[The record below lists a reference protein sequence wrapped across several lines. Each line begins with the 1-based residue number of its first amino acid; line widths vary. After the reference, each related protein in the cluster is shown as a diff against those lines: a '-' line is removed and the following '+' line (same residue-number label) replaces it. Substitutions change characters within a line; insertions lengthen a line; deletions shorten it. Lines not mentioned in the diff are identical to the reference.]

1 MVVLEIGNLFSL
13 QNLEVEFDKDDG
25 QACLPQDLPVL
36 ITSGLL
42 KLMKLSG
49 SPARLLKKG

>member
-13 QNLEVEFDKDDG
+13 QNLEVEFDNDDG
-25 QACLPQDLPVL
+25 QACLPQDLPVS

-42 KLMKLSG
+42 KLMKLRS
-49 SPARLLKKG
+49 SPARLLKRG

>member
-1 MVVLEIGNLFSL
+1 MVVLEIGNLFFL
-13 QNLEVEFDKDDG
+13 QNLEVEFDNEDG

-42 KLMKLSG
+42 KLMKLRG
-49 SPARLLKKG
+49 SPVRLLKKG